1 MNKIFIACPFIK
13 FINGTSFIN
22 NDFKQFTEKLYN
34 LCSNYTTKVFLA
46 LKTEDYGAKQL
57 KSYSCLMD

>member
-34 LCSNYTTKVFLA
+34 LCSNYASKVFFSFKKRRLW
-46 LKTEDYGAKQL
+46 
-57 KSYSCLMD
+57 C

>member
-22 NDFKQFTEKLYN
+22 NDFKQFTENCIIYVVIMLQKF
-34 LCSNYTTKVFLA
+34 FL
-46 LKTEDYGAKQL
+46 L
-57 KSYSCLMD
+57 